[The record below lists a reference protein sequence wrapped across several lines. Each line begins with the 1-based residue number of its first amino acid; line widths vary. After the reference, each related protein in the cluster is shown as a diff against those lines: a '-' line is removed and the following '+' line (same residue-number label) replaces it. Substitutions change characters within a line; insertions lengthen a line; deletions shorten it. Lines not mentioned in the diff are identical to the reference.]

1 MTFPTFSSAES
12 TSPIDD
18 GGKEMEENYEYGI
31 ESTNVEYEGDNPSNI
46 VKLQTRARRIRNYEN
61 LLTDKQ
67 IS

>member
-1 MTFPTFSSAES
+1 
-12 TSPIDD
+12 
-18 GGKEMEENYEYGI
+18 MEENYEYGI